1 MVVDWAVAVLILIAA
16 GIGFVTGSALALYAL
31 TAEPKT

>member
-16 GIGFVTGSALALYAL
+16 GIGFVTESALALYAL